1 MQSKPVI
8 NVKTYPRLRQKTM
21 KLSDGRRNQPRAG
34 SRAAAKSDLA
44 ILRIVRL
51 TQLATKLNI
60 EFLKTARIRQQLLPV
75 QRERR

>member
-8 NVKTYPRLRQKTM
+8 DVKTHPRLRQKTM
-21 KLSDGRRNQPRAG
+21 KLTDGRRNQPRAG
-34 SRAAAKSDLA
+34 SRAAPKSDLA

-51 TQLATKLNI
+51 TQLATEFNV
-60 EFLKTARIRQQLLPV
+60 EFLKTTRIRQQLLPM